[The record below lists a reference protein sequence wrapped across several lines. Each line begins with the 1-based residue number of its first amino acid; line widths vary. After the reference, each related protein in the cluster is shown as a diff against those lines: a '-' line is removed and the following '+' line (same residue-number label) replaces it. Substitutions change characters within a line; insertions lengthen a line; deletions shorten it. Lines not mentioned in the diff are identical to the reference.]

1 MNVYDE
7 TSQILK
13 TYRIQANK
21 SLGQN
26 FLVNDE
32 VVEKIID
39 SAELEKDD
47 LVIEIGPGLGVLTN
61 RLLQKCNNVVCIE
74 LDERMIKI
82 LKDRFKL
89 YIDGTYLANLEII
102 NEDVLKVNLEELIA
116 EKRKEMINNIKEMI
130 AMIEQMATDEGI
142 VLNYLR
148 SREILDLD
156 EGRESEDDYLEAL
169 LVYVE
174 NFKNI
179 LGQYLDKRK

>member
-1 MNVYDE
+1 MMDE
-7 TSQILK
+7 LNI
-13 TYRIQANK
+13 A
-21 SLGQN
+21 
-26 FLVNDE
+26 FND
-32 VVEKIID
+32 
-39 SAELEKDD
+39 
-47 LVIEIGPGLGVLTN
+47 
-61 RLLQKCNNVVCIE
+61 
-74 LDERMIKI
+74 
-82 LKDRFKL
+82 
-89 YIDGTYLANLEII
+89 YIDAYKDL
-102 NEDVLKVNLEELIA
+102 DIA

-130 AMIEQMATDEGI
+130 AMIEQTATDEGI